1 MTGIG
6 VSSARGIETM
16 LHHLPIEDTSFS
28 FSNVAPSPP
37 DRRRDTRHMRILRV
51 GTLVLGSRRELCL
64 IRNISAGGMMAH
76 VYSPVELDQ
85 EVSIA
90 LKSHHLLRGRV
101 VWVHEDGNV
110 GIEFDDPIDVE
121 AMLSHAT
128 LTDNGWLPRM
138 PRVEVDWLATVR
150 ADSSLHWVT
159 VRDISQGG
167 VKLECD
173 RPLDPGQPVVLTID
187 KFRSVKGAVRW
198 CDGGAAGIAFN
209 ELIPFQELMGW
220 LRAN

>member
-1 MTGIG
+1 MTRIG
-6 VSSARGIETM
+6 KSSAKRIETTM
-16 LHHLPIEDTSFS
+16 LHHVPIEDTSFS
-28 FSNVAPSPP
+28 FSGVAPPPP
-37 DRRRDTRHMRILRV
+37 DRRKDTRHLRILRV
-51 GTLVLGSRRELCL
+51 GTLVLGSKRELCL

-90 LKSHHLLRGRV
+90 LKSHQLLRGRI
-101 VWVHEDGNV
+101 VWIRDGNV

-128 LTDNGWLPRM
+128 LSESGWLPRM

-150 ADSSLHWVT
+150 ADSSLYWVT

-167 VKLECD
+167 VKVECD
-173 RPLDPGQPVVLTID
+173 RPLQPGQSVVLTID

-198 CDGGAAGIAFN
+198 CDDGLAGIAFN
-209 ELIPFQELMGW
+209 DLIPFQELMGW